1 MVSACDGRFQIII
14 SFSRGGRLIVS
25 RGLVTRAGLNI
36 RGSGRGKLYVRNSGG
51 RGDSHLEKELF
62 KI

>member
-1 MVSACDGRFQIII
+1 MII
-14 SFSRGGRLIVS
+14 SFSRGGLIVS

-51 RGDSHLEKELF
+51 RRDSHLEKELF